1 MIKSAGALTAV
12 ALAAALLTGCSSSN
26 PGDTGNNSEAGPVT
40 LTYWDFMDPS
50 QNNPR
55 SAALKQNIENFEKE
69 NPNIRVQ
76 LSTVSFGDMISRLPQ
91 AAAAGQTPDVV
102 KMYAPVVPQM
112 AAAQVYQPL
121 PGEAKQIT
129 DWLRP
134 VDKLADKDGKQ
145 VAVPYDY
152 RTCTL
157 YYNDKILKQIGAAVP
172 ATWDQVADVAGKAA
186 AAGYTGFGTG
196 FSGVDNSAII
206 STFFDCF
213 MSQVGQEISNQD
225 GKATFNT
232 EKGKEFADFLVKLKK
247 AGGMS
252 KSVVGDQY
260 STVNDGLQNGTVA
273 MAVLGTERLLTLQKA
288 NPDIKSSTLPKTSNG
303 SDTGSTFGWTLG
315 IGAGSKH
322 AQAAWKFIEYM
333 TGPKAGAVMATG
345 GDVPTRSATF
355 KDPYFTTPGAK
366 TVLEVSKFVEQH
378 SEPHPYPDNWIA
390 IAGGL
395 AGAGQ
400 ELYLNNRSADEF
412 MKIAQDAANK

>member
-1 MIKSAGALTAV
+1 MRSSGTLTAV
-12 ALAAALLTGCSSSN
+12 ALTAALLTGCSSTS
-26 PGDTGNNSEAGPVT
+26 GDAGNEKEDGPVV

-55 SAALKQNIENFEKE
+55 AAALKQNIENFEKE
-69 NPNIRVQ
+69 NPNIDVQ

-102 KMYAPVVPQM
+102 KMFAPVVPQI

-121 PGEAKQIT
+121 PDEAKQVT

-134 VDKLADKDGKQ
+134 ADKLADKDGKQ

-157 YYNDKILKQIGAAVP
+157 YYNDKTLKQIGAAVP
-172 ATWDQVADVAGKAA
+172 TTWDQVADVAGKAA

-213 MSQVGQEISNQD
+213 MSEVGQDISDKD
-225 GKATFNT
+225 GKAAFDTD
-232 EKGKEFADFLVKLKK
+232 KGREFADFLVKLKK

-252 KSVVGDQY
+252 NSVVGDQY
-260 STVNDGLQNGTVA
+260 STVTDGLQNGTVA

-288 NPDIKSSTLPKTSNG
+288 NPDIKSATLPKASNG
-303 SDTGSTFGWTLG
+303 SNTGSTFGWTLG

-322 AQAAWKFIEYM
+322 AKAAWKFIEYM
-333 TGPKAGAVMATG
+333 TGPKAGALMATG

-355 KDPYFTTPGAK
+355 KEPYFSTPEAK
-366 TVLEVSKFVEQH
+366 TVLDVSKFVEEH
-378 SEPHPYPDNWIA
+378 SEPHTYPDNWIA
-390 IAGGL
+390 IASGL

>member
-1 MIKSAGALTAV
+1 MRSSGTLTAV
-12 ALAAALLTGCSSSN
+12 ALAAALLTGCSSTS
-26 PGDTGNNSEAGPVT
+26 GDAGNDKEDGPVV

-55 SAALKQNIENFEKE
+55 AAALKQNIENFEKE
-69 NPNIRVQ
+69 NPNIDVQ

-102 KMYAPVVPQM
+102 KMFAPVVPQI

-121 PGEAKQIT
+121 PDEAKQVT

-134 VDKLADKDGKQ
+134 ADKLADKDGKQ

-157 YYNDKILKQIGAAVP
+157 YYNDKTLKQIGAAVP
-172 ATWDQVADVAGKAA
+172 TTWDQVADVAGKAA

-213 MSQVGQEISNQD
+213 MSEVGQDISGKD
-225 GKATFNT
+225 GKAAFDTD
-232 EKGKEFADFLVKLKK
+232 KGREFADFLVKLKK

-252 KSVVGDQY
+252 NSVVGDQY
-260 STVNDGLQNGTVA
+260 STVTDGLQNGTVA

-288 NPDIKSSTLPKTSNG
+288 NPDIKSATLPKASNG

-322 AQAAWKFIEYM
+322 AKSAWKFIEYM
-333 TGPKAGAVMATG
+333 TGPKAGALMATG

-355 KDPYFTTPGAK
+355 KQPYFSTPEAK
-366 TVLEVSKFVEQH
+366 TVLDVSKFVEEH
-378 SEPHPYPDNWIA
+378 SEPHTYPDNWIA
-390 IAGGL
+390 IASGL

>member
-1 MIKSAGALTAV
+1 MRSSGTLTAV
-12 ALAAALLTGCSSSN
+12 ALAAALLTGCSSTS
-26 PGDTGNNSEAGPVT
+26 GDAGNDKEDGPVV

-55 SAALKQNIENFEKE
+55 AAALKQNIENFEKE
-69 NPNIRVQ
+69 NPNIDVQ

-102 KMYAPVVPQM
+102 KMFAPVVPQI

-121 PGEAKQIT
+121 PDEAKQVT

-134 VDKLADKDGKQ
+134 ADKLADKDGKQ

-157 YYNDKILKQIGAAVP
+157 YYNDKTLKQIGAAVP
-172 ATWDQVADVAGKAA
+172 TTWDQVADVAGKAA

-213 MSQVGQEISNQD
+213 MSEVGQDISDKD
-225 GKATFNT
+225 GKAAFNT
-232 EKGKEFADFLVKLKK
+232 EKGREFADFLVKLKK

-252 KSVVGDQY
+252 NSVVGDQY
-260 STVNDGLQNGTVA
+260 STVTDGLQNGTVA

-288 NPDIKSSTLPKTSNG
+288 NPDIKSATLPKASNG

-315 IGAGSKH
+315 LGAGSKH
-322 AQAAWKFIEYM
+322 AKAAWKFIEYM
-333 TGPKAGAVMATG
+333 TGPKAGALMATG

-355 KDPYFTTPGAK
+355 KEPYFSTPEAK
-366 TVLEVSKFVEQH
+366 TVLDVSKFVEEH
-378 SEPHPYPDNWIA
+378 SEPHTYPDNWIA
-390 IAGGL
+390 IASGL

>member
-1 MIKSAGALTAV
+1 MIKAASTLTAV
-12 ALAAALLTGCSSSN
+12 ALAAALLTGCSGSS
-26 PGDTGNNSEAGPVT
+26 GDSGKNNDDGPVT

-55 SAALKQNIENFEKE
+55 AAALKQNLENFHKE
-69 NPNIRVQ
+69 NPNITVQ

-102 KMYAPVVPQM
+102 KMFAPVVPQI

-121 PGEAKQIT
+121 PEEAKQIT

-172 ATWDQVADVAGKAA
+172 TTWDQIAEVAGKAA
-186 AAGYTGFGTG
+186 KAGFTGFGTG

-213 MSQVGQEISNQD
+213 MSEVGQPISNQD
-225 GKATFNT
+225 GKASFNT

-247 AGGMS
+247 AGGMPP
-252 KSVVGDQY
+252 SVVGDQY
-260 STVNDGLQNGTVA
+260 STVADGLQNGTVA
-273 MAVLGTERLLTLQKA
+273 MSALGTERLLTLQKA
-288 NPDIKSSTLPKTSNG
+288 NPDIKSATLPKTSNG

-322 AQAAWKFIEYM
+322 AKAAWKFIQYM
-333 TGPKAGAVMATG
+333 TSPKAGALMATG
-345 GDVPTRSATF
+345 GDVPTRSSTF
-355 KDPYFTTPGAK
+355 QEPYFTTPAAK
-366 TVLEVSKFVEQH
+366 TVLDVSNFVKDH
-378 SEPHPYPDNWIA
+378 SEPHIYPDNWIA

-395 AGAGQ
+395 ANAGQ
-400 ELYLNNRSADEF
+400 QLYLNNSSADDF
-412 MKIAQDAANK
+412 MKSAQDAANK

>member
-1 MIKSAGALTAV
+1 MMRSAGTLTAV
-12 ALAAALLTGCSSSN
+12 ALAAALMTGCSSTSGDAGSN
-26 PGDTGNNSEAGPVT
+26 NEDGPVS

-55 SAALKQNIENFEKE
+55 AAALKQNIENFEKE
-69 NPNIRVQ
+69 NPNIDVQ

-91 AAAAGQTPDVV
+91 AAAAGQAPDVV
-102 KMYAPVVPQM
+102 KMFAPVVPQI
-112 AAAQVYQPL
+112 ASAQVYQPL
-121 PGEAKQIT
+121 PEEAKQIT

-172 ATWDQVADVAGKAA
+172 TTWDQVADVARNAA

-225 GKATFNT
+225 GKAGFDT
-232 EKGKEFADFLVKLKK
+232 EKGKEFADFLVKLKD

-260 STVNDGLQNGTVA
+260 STVSDGLQNGTVA
-273 MAVLGTERLLTLQKA
+273 MAVLGTERVLTLQKA

-315 IGAGSKH
+315 IGAGSKYPK
-322 AQAAWKFIEYM
+322 AAWKFIEYM
-333 TGPKAGAVMATG
+333 TGPKAGALMATG

-355 KDPYFTTPGAK
+355 QEPYFTTPEAK
-366 TVLEVSKFVEQH
+366 TVQDVSKFVEQH
-378 SEPHPYPDNWIA
+378 SEPHTYPDNWIA
-390 IAGGL
+390 IASGL

-412 MKIAQDAANK
+412 MKSAQAAANK